1 MIELDKISKTYQ
13 TGEHVVTALSDIDLK
28 VDKGEFVSIIGPSG
42 AGKSTLLHIIGG
54 LDLPTAGKIS
64 VDGQDLSKSGD
75 KALSHYRNRKV
86 GFVFQAFNLHP
97 IYNALENV
105 ALPLVF
111 SKTPRSQR
119 LELARDALEAVGLA
133 DRARHRP
140 NQLSGGERQRVSI
153 ARALVIQPRIIL
165 ADEPTGNLDSTTG
178 KRITQLLVQLSKEMG
193 ITTLIVTHNM
203 NILPS
208 SQRTIFMRDGRI
220 AKYTRNMNN

>member
-86 GFVFQAFNLHP
+86 GFVFQTFNLHP
-97 IYNALENV
+97 TYNALENV

-119 LELARDALEAVGLA
+119 LELARGALEAVGLA